1 MAPRHGNP
9 RRHALRLKAARG
21 PGRSCWLALWCFTL
35 VGLAHAGSVAQRFC
49 DLQTPLSAGEQS
61 RLLQV
66 AAITKQVL
74 QASGADVALVSR
86 SGLDLA
92 RFGVRYSHA
101 GLSLREG
108 ELGPWSIR
116 QLYYACEEGRP
127 RVFDQGLAGFVAGTD
142 DIATGYLSIVLL
154 PPEAAAAVQAAVRDN
169 ARAVRLL
176 GAQYSANA
184 YAHSLQYQNCNQWLM
199 ELLATAWGGLPDGA
213 ALRAQA
219 QAWLW
224 QAGYRPAGVA
234 LGSHLWLAAA
244 HVVPWINLDD
254 HPEQDRFALRMR
266 TSLPADMETFVRQQW
281 PQAKRLEVC
290 HGPGRVVVRQGWA
303 PIADGCVASAGDQVF
318 ALD

>member
-1 MAPRHGNP
+1 MPR
-9 RRHALRLKAARG
+9 
-21 PGRSCWLALWCFTL
+21 PGRSLAAPGPLWPSGPWRAHSWWL
-35 VGLAHAGSVAQRFC
+35 GLAGCLLFGMAQAGSVAQRFC
-49 DLQTPLSAGEQS
+49 DLHTALSVQDQS
-61 RLLQV
+61 RLLRV
-66 AAITKQVL
+66 AAITKDAL
-74 QASGADVALVSR
+74 QASGAEVALVSR
-86 SGLDLA
+86 SGLDLE

-142 DIATGYLSIVLL
+142 DIATGFLSIVLL
-154 PPEAAAAVQAAVRDN
+154 PPQAGAAVQAAARDN

-184 YAHSLQYQNCNQWLM
+184 YAYSVRYQNCNQWLM
-199 ELLATAWGGLPDGA
+199 ELLATAWGQLPQNPV
-213 ALRAQA
+213 LRETA

-224 QAGYRPAGVA
+224 QAGYRPAGVS
-234 LGSHLWLAAA
+234 LDSHLWMAAA

-254 HPEQDRFALRMR
+254 HPEEDRFALRMR
-266 TSLPADMETFVRQQW
+266 TSLPRDIETFVHQQW
-281 PQAKRLEVC
+281 PDARRIEVC
-290 HGPGRVVVRQGWA
+290 HAPGRVVVRQGWE
-303 PIADGCVASAGDQVF
+303 PISAGCHASGTDQVF